1 MMRILYVAM
10 LIWALGAA
18 WADDTELYV
27 YGGTLT
33 SDRRPQVLIIFDNSG
48 SMKTEEEEAPPPFDP
63 THDYTGG
70 NDRGRFYYVRGQVN
84 DNLPDP
90 RRSSEYR
97 YFDRTL
103 NGCAA
108 AEAPMAI
115 ADSGTRPIIDH
126 NGFFTD
132 SMLNFRKGGRRD
144 PEWRWRRFP
153 SNLRWAHDR
162 GSIGSLGFDCLQDI
176 HDLSLNNAAGHSS
189 ASLRMSGFPR
199 DLQED
204 LPYDGSHSGLSS
216 AQIEAAAQAS
226 LTQTGFAN
234 AESVTLYTENYLY
247 YLHTAGTVRR
257 SRLAIAKEVV
267 TSMVESTPGVDFG
280 LAVFN
285 VNSGDDRYFSGS
297 HGGRLLSGIQEMSTI
312 NKANLISTV
321 EGLTASTW
329 TPLCETLFEAFRYF
343 SGGELVFGGSGA
355 VYGLPFASGGRYIS
369 PFARCQPQAYVVLIT
384 DGSPT
389 KDEALNSR
397 IRSELGIAAYQAYSV
412 YDPYRTLGSG
422 DWADSYL
429 PALAEYLHTQ
439 DLTASIDGRQSVVTY
454 TIGFSQDAIDNA
466 GALLA
471 ETARRGGGQY
481 FPAASAQAL
490 QNALQRVFSEIL
502 AEDASFTSPS
512 IAANSFDRTQTLDS
526 VYYSMFL
533 PSDRPRWS
541 GNLKKLKILASG
553 KVVDARG
560 ASGIDS
566 SGNIAETA
574 CTFWTQATTCTLA
587 SSGGD
592 GNSVEEGGAA
602 ENLVAQTS
610 RRVLV
615 EPASGSGALVPLSQS
630 ALEARAGGSAALLA
644 ELGIAADD
652 VTQMLDWIAGQDVD
666 DEDEDGVTAETRED
680 LMGDPLHSKP
690 LAIHYGQEKGVR
702 ILMGTNGGV
711 LHMFR
716 DAGDTLSESWSFRP
730 HRFMGDQPTLRINP
744 RTGGHTVY
752 GVDGSPVAFVDDG
765 NGDGEI
771 DAASGERVW
780 VFFGLR
786 RGGRAYYALDLSDP
800 DEPSLMWIRSA
811 ADTGMSLLGQSWSE
825 PVVTRIPDHPSG
837 NLSAAAAKPVLV
849 IGGGYDTNK
858 DLESVG
864 SPDTLGKAVFILD
877 AETGALVHQFSA
889 DGGDA
894 DRTQVGMADSIPG
907 RIATVDG
914 NGDGLT
920 DRLYAADTGGNIWRL
935 DLPGVRSSHPWTG
948 FKFAQLGGETLADDR
963 RFHHEVAVAQTKILL
978 KESLTEIIEGQSVTR
993 VVTTE
998 RPYDAVVVGSGNRAH
1013 PNASGTQDGLFVLR
1027 DLNLYPQSFD
1037 GRAEPGHR
1045 EVPAAITWSQL
1056 FDVTA
1061 DPIGQADGAETRLAQ
1076 ELLAGGKQGWRVSLG
1091 QNEKSLSAAT
1101 ILNGNA
1107 YFTTFVPGNQNQ
1119 ADSCLSAGQGRL
1131 YVLDLHLG
1139 LNRYR
1144 HGYLNLGAR
1153 LPDTPQVVVPPPADG
1168 AESAWNPKVFLVG
1181 VGQGFV
1187 ITEEGISLSDSGSG
1201 DPDKV
1206 LAPRYLY
1213 YYQGGK

>member
-1 MMRILYVAM
+1 MMRTLFVAM
-10 LIWALGAA
+10 LVWGMGSV

-33 SDRRPQVLIIFDNSG
+33 SDSRPQVLIIFDNSG

-63 THDYTGG
+63 AHDYTGG

-90 RRSSEYR
+90 RNGSEYR
-97 YFDRTL
+97 YFDRDL
-103 NGCAA
+103 IGCAA
-108 AEAPMAI
+108 AVAAMDPGDPEAG
-115 ADSGTRPIIDH
+115 SLIDH

-132 SMLNFRKGGRRD
+132 SMLNFRKGGWRD

-153 SNLRWAHDR
+153 SSLRWAHDR
-162 GSIGSLGFDCLQDI
+162 GSIGGLGFDCLQDI
-176 HDLSLNNAAGHSS
+176 HDLSLNNATGHTS
-189 ASLRMSGFPR
+189 ASLQMSGFPQ
-199 DLQED
+199 DLQQHS
-204 LPYDGSHSGLSS
+204 PYDGSHAGLGS
-216 AQIEAAAQAS
+216 AQLEAAAQAS

-247 YLHTAGTVRR
+247 YLHTADRVRR

-285 VNSGDDRYFSGS
+285 VNSGDDRYQSGG

-329 TPLCETLFEAFRYF
+329 TPLCETLFEAYRYF
-343 SGGELVFGGSGA
+343 SGGALMFGSSTA
-355 VYGLPFASGGRYIS
+355 EYGQPFASGGSYIS
-369 PFARCQPQAYVVLIT
+369 PFASCQPQAYVVLIT

-397 IRSELGIAAYQAYSV
+397 IRSELGVSGSQAYSV

-439 DLTASIDGRQSVVTY
+439 DLNASVSGRQSVVTY

-471 ETARRGGGQY
+471 ETAGRGGGQY

-502 AEDASFTSPS
+502 AVDASFTSPS

-574 CTFWTQATTCTLA
+574 CSFWTQAATCTLA

-602 ENLVAQTS
+602 ESLVAQTM

-644 ELGIAADD
+644 QLGVGADELTDTLA
-652 VTQMLDWIAGQDVD
+652 WISGQDVD
-666 DEDEDGVTAETRED
+666 DEDGDGVTAETRTD

-690 LAIHYGQEKGVR
+690 LAIHYGQDKGVR
-702 ILMGTNGGV
+702 IVMGTNGGV

-716 DAGDTLSESWSFRP
+716 DGGDTISESWSFRP
-730 HRFMGDQPTLRINP
+730 HRFLGEQSTLRSNP
-744 RTGGHTVY
+744 RTGGHSVY
-752 GVDGSPVAFVDDG
+752 GVDGSPVAFVDDS

-771 DAASGERVW
+771 DAAGGERVW

-786 RGGRAYYALDLSDP
+786 RGGRAYYALDLSNP
-800 DEPSLMWIRSA
+800 DEPSLMWTRTA
-811 ADTGMSLLGQSWSE
+811 ADSGMSLLGQSWSE
-825 PVVTRIPDHPSG
+825 PVITRIPDHPLG
-837 NLSAAAAKPVLV
+837 NTSAAAARPVLI

-864 SPDTLGKAVFILD
+864 SPDNLGRVVFVLD
-877 AETGALVHQFSA
+877 AQSGELVHRFSA
-889 DGGDA
+889 EGGETA
-894 DRTQVGMADSIPG
+894 HTQVGFSDSIPG
-907 RIATVDG
+907 RVAILDG

-920 DRLYAADTGGNIWRL
+920 DRLYAADTGGNIWRM
-935 DLPGVRSSHPWTG
+935 DLPGVRSSRPWTG
-948 FKFAQLGGETLADDR
+948 FKFAQLGGATQADDR

-978 KESLTEIIEGQSVTR
+978 KESLTDTLEGQSVTR

-998 RPYDAVVVGSGNRAH
+998 RPYDAVVIGSGNRAH
-1013 PNASGTQDGLFVLR
+1013 PNAVGTQDGLFVLR

-1037 GRAEPGHR
+1037 GRAEPGHS
-1045 EVPAAITWSQL
+1045 EVPEAITWSQL
-1056 FDVTA
+1056 FDVSA
-1061 DPIGQADGAETRLAQ
+1061 DPIGQADGAEERLAQ
-1076 ELLAGGKQGWRVSLG
+1076 ELLAGSKQGWRVSLG
-1091 QNEKSLSAAT
+1091 QNEKALAAAT

-1144 HGYLNLGAR
+1144 HRYLSLGAR

-1168 AESAWNPKVFLVG
+1168 TDPNWNPKVFLVG
-1181 VGQGFV
+1181 VGQGFSLD
-1187 ITEEGISLSDSGSG
+1187 EEGVSLSDSGSG

-1213 YYQGGK
+1213 YYQGGE